1 MEVSESVVDEEL
13 QAELARER
21 ALGGVERAVRE
32 LAANF
37 LSIVRGG
44 GNPEMI
50 EPQAQAVV
58 HTMEA
63 HRSIAGRIPTSGE
76 IAAVLNIAAKAERV
90 ALLNI
95 DQDAELLATQT
106 MISDAL
112 AIAASRLTDIRSHD
126 PGGVEG
132 LTEDDYGGNLPS
144 KRDGRGR

>member
-1 MEVSESVVDEEL
+1 VEATESVVDEEL

-44 GNPEMI
+44 GNPEVI
-50 EPQAQAVV
+50 EAQAQAVV

-63 HRSIAGRIPTSGE
+63 HRSIAGRIPTSSE

-106 MISDAL
+106 MISEAL
-112 AIAASRLTDIRSHD
+112 TIAAARLADIRSHD

-132 LTEDDYGGNLPS
+132 LTEDDYGGHPPP
-144 KRDGRGR
+144 KPDDR

>member
-1 MEVSESVVDEEL
+1 VEATEFVIDEAL

-37 LSIVRGG
+37 LSIVRGSG
-44 GNPEMI
+44 SPELI

-112 AIAASRLTDIRSHD
+112 TIAASRLSDIRSHD

-132 LTEDDYGGNLPS
+132 LTEDDYGENL
-144 KRDGRGR
+144 

>member
-1 MEVSESVVDEEL
+1 MEASESVVDEEL

-76 IAAVLNIAAKAERV
+76 IAAVLNIAAKEERV

-95 DQDAELLATQT
+95 DQDEELLATQT
-106 MISDAL
+106 MISEAL
-112 AIAASRLTDIRSHD
+112 TIAAARLTDIRSHD

-132 LTEDDYGGNLPS
+132 LTEDDYGSNPPS
-144 KRDGRGR
+144 ERDGRDR